1 MKIVFELVAADVNV
15 AVELEKQRRLV
26 KELTKELKG
35 VEEGTKEYE
44 DLVQE
49 IAKARTEITGLQKA
63 QRDLNR
69 EFKATQVPKDS
80 LAGLRL
86 EYSKLSQQ
94 ISLLTKAERESDFG
108 KELIANAKSIK
119 DEIDG
124 VEQSI
129 GRFTGNV
136 GNYKSAF
143 DGLGR
148 VAGIAAAGIALLTG
162 GSELVETTR
171 QYERLFAILKQSVGN
186 DTGAFVVFDRIKEF
200 ARDTP
205 FQVDELVT
213 AFVKLQQRGFNP
225 TVEQLGVLGD
235 ISTSLNK
242 NIDQLVEAV
251 LDAQQGEFERLKE
264 FGIKFKKEGNDLSA
278 TFKGQT
284 TTIENTGDAI
294 SKYILSLGQVQGVAG
309 SATAVAKTLDGQIS
323 NLEDNFAQLSANI
336 GSSGGILSSFVGLLN
351 DGLGILNEW
360 VSTPLS
366 GVLQDQ
372 QTEFNALVGIL
383 QDANAEESTRQ
394 AAINELQKTYP
405 DYIGNVNLETAG
417 QMELAEVLEDG
428 NKLFLQRI
436 FLQLQEEKLAEF
448 AKERIRLERELFEAE
463 NKRAKG
469 ATVSGDLARLS
480 VVLQDGAVQD
490 LKIALADLDKE
501 TKQFSKDQQEL
512 SLRMFG
518 SLEAT
523 AKAKKEWTDYKN
535 TLTETTTETDAQN
548 KASAAQAGSI
558 AFLREQIKELREE
571 LEKTSGNDKGFD
583 KMASDLRALELE
595 LEKLEGRLQG
605 LQIKGAVAEILPTQK
620 ILKDLQSIADKA
632 LEVRDGIRRGT
643 AEANKYADEQRQKQ
657 REKEEKDAEK
667 AIELDKRKRETI
679 REGAIDSA
687 GTAANAIVDIQRNR
701 LQQETDEQLA
711 ALDEETQKKID
722 AAQGNQAAIDKIE
735 RDAAKKR
742 AEIEKQAAKERKR
755 LAIIEAIINTAV
767 AVTKALTGAPPP
779 VNLVLAGIAGVAGAA
794 QVAVI
799 ASQKFAK
806 GGFTGKGKQR
816 DETGRRVAGVVH
828 EDEYVA
834 PTSQIQR
841 YPRLFAFLENDRLRS
856 NRPFAA
862 GGFASDFAPQIALPG
877 GSASSQAIV
886 VQTVAEFSDDQITLI
901 ADRVAASTGN
911 SVKFAVGEG
920 LGDANRRLEREAALT
935 TNRQA

>member
-15 AVELEKQRRLV
+15 SAELEKQRKLV
-26 KELTKELKG
+26 KDLTKELKG
-35 VEEGTKEYE
+35 VEEGTEEYE
-44 DLVQE
+44 QLVQE
-49 IAKARTEITGLQKA
+49 IAKARVEITGLQKA
-63 QRDLNR
+63 QRELNR

-108 KELIANAKSIK
+108 KETIRAAKAIK

-148 VAGIAAAGIALLTG
+148 VAGIAAGGIALLTG
-162 GSELVETTR
+162 GSQIVETTR
-171 QYERLFAILKQSVGN
+171 QYEKLFAILRQSVGT
-186 DTGAFVVFDRIKEF
+186 DTGAFVIFDRIKEF

-264 FGIKFKKEGNDLSA
+264 FGIKFKKDGEDLTA

-294 SKYILSLGQVQGVAG
+294 SKYILSLGDVQGVSG

-323 NLEDNFAQLSANI
+323 NLEDNFAQLSAGI
-336 GSSGGILSSFVGLLN
+336 GSSGGVLSSFVGLLN
-351 DGLGILNEW
+351 DGLGVLNEW

-372 QTEFNALVGIL
+372 QTEFNALIGIL
-383 QDANAEESTRQ
+383 QDVNAEESTRQ

-417 QMELAEVLEDG
+417 QMELAQVLESG

-436 FLQLQEEKLAEF
+436 FLQSQEEQFNEF
-448 AKERIRLERELFEAE
+448 AKERVKLERDLFEAE
-463 NKRAKG
+463 KQRRNAPPSQGSLESIASALGGGRINTIKQAI
-469 ATVSGDLARLS
+469 
-480 VVLQDGAVQD
+480 QD
-490 LKIALADLDKE
+490 LEAE
-501 TKQFSKDQQEL
+501 TKNFSEAQQEL
-512 SLRMFG
+512 ALRLFG

-523 AKAKKEWTDYKN
+523 TKAKNEWNDYKKK
-535 TLTETTTETDAQN
+535 LTDTTDATNGQN
-548 KASAAQAGSI
+548 KETKAQAGSI

-605 LQIKGAVAEILPTQK
+605 LQVKGAVAEILPTQK
-620 ILKDLQSIADKA
+620 ILNDLQSIADKA
-632 LEVRDGIRRGT
+632 LEVRDGIRKGT
-643 AEANKYADEQRQKQ
+643 AEAAKFADEQRQKQ
-657 REKEEKDAEK
+657 REKEEKDAQK
-667 AIELDKRKRETI
+667 AIEDEKKKRETI

-687 GTAANAIVDIQRNR
+687 GIAANAIVDIQRNR

-779 VNLVLAGIAGVAGAA
+779 INLVLAGVAGVAGAA
-794 QVAVI
+794 QIAVI

-806 GGFTGKGKQR
+806 GGFTGRGKQV
-816 DETGRRVAGVVH
+816 DETGRRVAGIVH
-828 EDEYVA
+828 ENEYVA

-862 GGFASDFAPQIALPG
+862 GGFTSDIAPQIALPG
-877 GSASSQAIV
+877 VSGGSQAIV
-886 VQTVAEFSDDQITLI
+886 IQTVAEFSDEQITLI

-935 TNRQA
+935 QNRQA